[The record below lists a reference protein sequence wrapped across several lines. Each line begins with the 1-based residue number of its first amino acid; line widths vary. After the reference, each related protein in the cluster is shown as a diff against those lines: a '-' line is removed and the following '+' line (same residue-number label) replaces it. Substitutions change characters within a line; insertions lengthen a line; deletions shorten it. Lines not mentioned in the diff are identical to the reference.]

1 MFRYMKTEKII
12 KDKSM
17 KTDKQEDNKLRS
29 KMNLESLTKSN
40 TEVHKI
46 QLTETEDNKIH
57 HIEIMIDS
65 KKEGGNKDKED
76 LIDKIIIKKRVN
88 MVRETSIEIKTLN
101 KTKEEMRMNDMKGDQ
116 TLEMTLN
123 NKIQE

>member
-1 MFRYMKTEKII
+1 MKTEKII

-40 TEVHKI
+40 TEVNKI
-46 QLTETEDNKIH
+46 QLTETVDNKIH
-57 HIEIMIDS
+57 HIEITIDS

-101 KTKEEMRMNDMKGDQ
+101 KTKEEMRMNVMKGDQ
-116 TLEMTLN
+116 TLEMTLI

>member
-1 MFRYMKTEKII
+1 MKIEKVI

-17 KTDKQEDNKLRS
+17 KTDKQEDNKLKS
-29 KMNLESLTKSN
+29 KMNQESLTKSN
-40 TEVHKI
+40 TEVNKI
-46 QLTETEDNKIH
+46 QLTEIEDNQIH
-57 HIEIMIDS
+57 HIETMIDS

>member
-1 MFRYMKTEKII
+1 MKIEKVI

-17 KTDKQEDNKLRS
+17 KTDKQEDNKLKS
-29 KMNLESLTKSN
+29 KMNQESLTKSN
-40 TEVHKI
+40 TEVNKI
-46 QLTETEDNKIH
+46 QLTEIEDNQIH
-57 HIEIMIDS
+57 HIETMIDS

-88 MVRETSIEIKTLN
+88 MVRETSIEIRTLN

>member
-1 MFRYMKTEKII
+1 MKIEKVI

-40 TEVHKI
+40 TEVNKI

-57 HIEIMIDS
+57 HIETMIDS